1 MNTKSTLSSETLII
15 NDKEFTILAVSASPS
30 SFGICDTTLN
40 RDKGIRE
47 TFYIG
52 NEPLINIIQRNINNQ
67 YSNKIL
73 WQISSIERCG
83 DFSKRVAGACDEY
96 FTNNKTILSAL
107 QPLLDY
113 IKNGLYVIYE
123 ADMIPTDGA
132 GNFFWSSY
140 LVGHELNGSST
151 FNPICRFDRDLPPAF
166 LVPTENIG
174 VYNEKAMSAAVEKV
188 KFNECANGICF
199 HLSGMFCALLSNHHE
214 VTAAMMLN
222 KKIRCLIIE
231 PVRQICS
238 SKDFH
243 IDVPDEDSENEHE
256 DNYLYTTCAKIPMSK
271 ISKSLLETFFIT
283 RSSELGKYTETVISN
298 SERPSHLKGK
308 KSIPSEIVERCEKMP
323 DCEMLQSA
331 AMIDYLTDEEIEA
344 LLNGET
350 MLNDQYIINK
360 NYYSSVTIAVNFLQ
374 YKNMNKFLD
383 FTTALLKNEDLVAV
397 HQYIATRL
405 QPIMNERIYQLFTE
419 ISASESSVYSSIKGL
434 ADKYIKRYKIYKEQP
449 KKDEKTKGINGK
461 PIKRDLENEINSLE
475 MAKKI
480 QASTKN
486 SKR

>member
-30 SFGICDTTLN
+30 SFGICDTT
-40 RDKGIRE
+40 RDKDKGIQE

-52 NEPLINIIQRNINNQ
+52 HEPLINIIQRNINNQ

-83 DFSKRVAGACDEY
+83 DFSKRVASASDEY

-151 FNPICRFDRDLPPAF
+151 FNPICRFDHDLPPAF

-174 VYNEKAMSAAVEKV
+174 IYSEKTMSAAMEKV
-188 KFNECANGICF
+188 KLNECANGICF

-214 VTAAMMLN
+214 VTAAMMMN

-231 PVRQICS
+231 PVKQICS

-243 IDVPDEDSENEHE
+243 IDITDEDNENEPTE
-256 DNYLYTTCAKIPMSK
+256 ENYLYTTCAKIPMSK
-271 ISKSLLETFFIT
+271 ISKSLLETFFLT
-283 RSSELGKYTETVISN
+283 RSGEIGKYTETVIYN
-298 SERPSHLKGK
+298 SEKPSHLKGK
-308 KSIPSEIVERCEKMP
+308 KSIPNDIVERCDKMP

-350 MLNDQYIINK
+350 MINDRYIINK

-383 FTTALLKNEDLVAV
+383 FAAALLKNEDVAAV
-397 HQYIATRL
+397 HQYVATRL

-419 ISASESSVYSSIKGL
+419 ISASENTSYSSIKSL
-434 ADKYIKRYKIYKEQP
+434 ADKYIKRYKAYKEKP
-449 KKDEKTKGINGK
+449 KEEKTKTIGA
-461 PIKRDLENEINSLE
+461 PMKRDLDNEINSLE

-480 QASTKN
+480 QASSRNLK
-486 SKR
+486 